1 MSQAPSSR
9 WALNSFQRGKT
20 FRHTVTGKGKQQVQR
35 LKSAVVNLPQFL
47 SRFSFRDTN
56 EFATETKQSLS
67 HVSLC
72 VFKIARWLKRACNI
86 LDRSHVLILLAV
98 EKDLSPVALVA
109 GLTWFNL
116 QIEQQW
122 RWRSTVARLAADLG
136 LPSKFPESSV
146 KGLLAWALE
155 MYLIEQQGRWYWHR
169 RWTSMPNRLPLF
181 LNVYFLLEIGGA
193 KAPPNPPGSAVPVVA
208 VVGKR
213 EVKIA
218 TTK

>member
-1 MSQAPSSR
+1 M
-9 WALNSFQRGKT
+9 
-20 FRHTVTGKGKQQVQR
+20 
-35 LKSAVVNLPQFL
+35 NLPQKLNKAYHMYLYVCSKSQDGWNVLATFL
-47 SRFSFRDTN
+47 
-56 EFATETKQSLS
+56 
-67 HVSLC
+67 
-72 VFKIARWLKRACNI
+72 
-86 LDRSHVLILLAV
+86 VLILLAV

-116 QIEQQW
+116 QVEQQW

-181 LNVYFLLEIGGA
+181 LNVYFLFEIGGA
-193 KAPPNPPGSAVPVVA
+193 KAPPQPPGSAVPVVA

>member
-1 MSQAPSSR
+1 M
-9 WALNSFQRGKT
+9 
-20 FRHTVTGKGKQQVQR
+20 
-35 LKSAVVNLPQFL
+35 NLPQKLNKAYHMYLYVCSKSQDGWNVLATFL
-47 SRFSFRDTN
+47 
-56 EFATETKQSLS
+56 
-67 HVSLC
+67 
-72 VFKIARWLKRACNI
+72 
-86 LDRSHVLILLAV
+86 VLILLAV

-116 QIEQQW
+116 QVEQQW

-181 LNVYFLLEIGGA
+181 LNVYFLFEIGGA
-193 KAPPNPPGSAVPVVA
+193 KAPPQPPRLRRPCCSCCG
-208 VVGKR
+208 
-213 EVKIA
+213 
-218 TTK
+218 